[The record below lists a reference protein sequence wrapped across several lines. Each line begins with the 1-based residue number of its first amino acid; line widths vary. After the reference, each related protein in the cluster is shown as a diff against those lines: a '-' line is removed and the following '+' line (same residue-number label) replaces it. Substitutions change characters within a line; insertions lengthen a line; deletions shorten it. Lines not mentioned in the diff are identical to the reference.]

1 MEPHL
6 RATIWATG
14 APAFL
19 AAVIGGVLFG
29 PGVSIGVLC
38 GAMAALANYVF
49 IVRQVSRLAAD
60 PQGGGGSGALFAL
73 RFLLMG
79 AALFGMIAVLKL
91 SSGGVIVGVSM
102 IIPGAVTGL
111 LVGWKS

>member
-14 APAFL
+14 GTAFL
-19 AAVIGGVLFG
+19 AAVIGGVVVG
-29 PGVSIGVLC
+29 PGLSIGIVC
-38 GAMAALANYVF
+38 GALATLVNYVF
-49 IVRQVSRLAAD
+49 IVRQVNRLAGD
-60 PQGGGGSGALFAL
+60 PQGGGSGALFAL

-91 SSGGVIVGVSM
+91 SPVGVIVGVSM

>member
-1 MEPHL
+1 MAAAL
-6 RATIWATG
+6 G
-14 APAFL
+14 AVL
-19 AAVIGGVLFG
+19 AG
-29 PGVSIGVLC
+29 PGVAVGTVC
-38 GAMAALANYVF
+38 GAVAALVNYVF
-49 IVRQVSRLAAD
+49 IVRQVNRLAGD
-60 PQGGGGSGALFAL
+60 PQGGGSGALFAL

-91 SSGGVIVGVSM
+91 SPVGVIVGVSM